1 MNISAQKDGVK
12 REPLVGIAFK
22 LASVCV
28 FMVMNSLIK
37 ATGDVPAGQI
47 VFFRSLFALVPI
59 VILLAWQGELRTA
72 FHTSRPLSHFVR
84 GSVGVISMM
93 MTFIAITHLP
103 LPDAITL
110 GYAQPLFV
118 VVFSA
123 LFIGETVRM
132 YRWTAV
138 VIGFVGVVILAWP
151 GLTLLRGHGLSA
163 SEATGVIA
171 GLAAAVMSAV
181 AMMLVRRLV
190 NTEKTATI
198 VIWFSTTSSIIA
210 LATIPFGWVSLDAI
224 TVAMLV
230 GAGIFGGIGQLL
242 LTHSYRFADLSTI
255 APFEYTSIILA
266 VVIGYF
272 VFGDVPTLYML
283 VGGTIVAGSGL
294 FIIWRERQLG
304 VRQVTSKAV

>member
-1 MNISAQKDGVK
+1 MSVSAQGIDVK
-12 REPLVGIAFK
+12 REPLVGISLK
-22 LASVCV
+22 LASVCS
-28 FMVMNSLIK
+28 FMVMNSVVK
-37 ATGDVPAGQI
+37 AAGDVPAGQI
-47 VFFRSLFALVPI
+47 VFFRSLFALLPI
-59 VILLAWQGELRTA
+59 IVLLSYQRELKTA
-72 FHTSRPLSHFVR
+72 FYTSRPLSHFLR
-84 GSVGVISMM
+84 GFVGVASMM
-93 MTFIAITHLP
+93 LTFIAITHLP

-123 LFIGETVRM
+123 LFLGETVRM
-132 YRWTAV
+132 YRWSAV
-138 VIGFVGVVILAWP
+138 AIGFVGVVILAWP

-163 SEATGVIA
+163 GEAAGV
-171 GLAAAVMSAV
+171 LAALGGALMSAC

-190 NTEKTATI
+190 STEKTSTI
-198 VIWFSTTSSIIA
+198 VIWFSTTSSIVA
-210 LATIPFGWVSLDAI
+210 LATLPFGWAALNQTQVFLLI
-224 TVAMLV
+224 T
-230 GAGIFGGIGQLL
+230 AGIFGGIGQLF

-304 VRQVTSKAV
+304 VRQVTSKSV